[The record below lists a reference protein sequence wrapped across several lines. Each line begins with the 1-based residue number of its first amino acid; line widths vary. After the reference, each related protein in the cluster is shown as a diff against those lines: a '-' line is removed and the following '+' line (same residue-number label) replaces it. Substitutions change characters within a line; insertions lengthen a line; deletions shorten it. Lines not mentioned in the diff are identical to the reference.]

1 MVDEHL
7 TDKNYVFDVV
17 YSATNIYVVIIV
29 TCYVE
34 NRPLIN
40 DASRRFVDGEWV
52 LFFCQNVGSVRT
64 PFIKTIELT
73 ALNGLT

>member
-40 DASRRFVDGEWV
+40 DASRRFVDGE
-52 LFFCQNVGSVRT
+52 
-64 PFIKTIELT
+64 
-73 ALNGLT
+73 